1 MTPIKPNKIEWMQI
15 HPPSNPVPA
24 GELTARIHQAL
35 DAGLTGLAFVNF
47 QTGKTLRILAQGGKV
62 RQVYLRHHRI
72 PALDWELPLTMQG
85 EGTVEIHPMPS
96 RALMFRKIILEEL
109 ETPKPQPSGTSQL
122 KTMFDLAER
131 NASPTLFH
139 IQWASAEGFVLVA
152 GRSIP
157 LRHAVLLTH
166 AGAEEAQVALD
177 HIPAWEEAQCLV
189 TVYRANIMNQAWFE
203 IHLNILF
210 EWYCQNVLAYYGQL
224 TGTVMVRSILQS
236 VSVLAEINHWNISTK
251 DNRLKDV
258 SIFATAAEAG
268 NAYREILS
276 TIKSR
281 IEPIVGSSLT
291 QNLMKQTRDSAKDIY
306 KSIQEIFGLI
316 GEV

>member
-15 HPPSNPVPA
+15 HSSSNPVPA

-35 DAGLTGLAFVNF
+35 DAGLTGLALVNF
-47 QTGKTLRILAQGGKV
+47 QTGKTLRILAQNGKV
-62 RQVYLRHHRI
+62 RQVYIRNHRI
-72 PALDWELPLTMQG
+72 PVPNWELSLTLQG

-203 IHLNILF
+203 IHLNILL
-210 EWYCQNVLAYYGQL
+210 EWYCQTILNYYGQL

-236 VSVLAEINHWNISTK
+236 VSVLAEINHWSISTK